1 MRLTAS
7 VHVNRKGLGIE
18 GRAIY
23 CVRYPAIEGIAME
36 MEEYTIESVIR
47 GHHVYIIRTYV
58 FT

>member
-1 MRLTAS
+1 MLNSECAL
-7 VHVNRKGLGIE
+7 NRKGLGIE

-36 MEEYTIESVIR
+36 EYTIKSVIR
-47 GHHVYIIRTYV
+47 GHHVYINRTYA